1 MAFQT
6 CTLTAILIAS
16 CCAASYAAVIP
27 LEKPAMAVKIEAG
40 DYLVRGKKVKVP
52 ATVEL
57 PITPPEMVVVKNE
70 WHVITEEKPQA
81 YFGGT
86 GLNKTFGPVDIYTR
100 LPKAIAPETVKVHSA
115 ENGGTAY
122 EEGKDYFLDHDW
134 GGVCRIETGSIP
146 KDSKVF
152 FDYAVYPQR
161 VDVIQA
167 SKAGKVSVK
176 KGVSAPV
183 CPEIPAPD
191 KDHLAL
197 ANVYIPYRT
206 AEITEANIYP
216 LPRHKV
222 KWQDSIKVSGREYL
236 KNSLY
241 LLQSGMTITI
251 VCWGD
256 SVTAGGSASSIEKR
270 FVERLRAGLT
280 ETYPK
285 AGVEVVNAGIG
296 GSNTDSRRAGFQ
308 KEVLSVN
315 PDLIIVEFVND
326 AGFPP
331 EKIKANWDEFVSR
344 ARKNNP
350 KVEFILLTP
359 HHVMPE
365 WMGSFEKSIPAMR
378 EAASRNRVAL
388 GDTASIWEN
397 LRKLGIPYM
406 ILEANGINHPNDLG
420 HEFFAETLMKLLVV
434 EQSPMRSR

>member
-6 CTLTAILIAS
+6 CALTAILIAS

-27 LEKPAMAVKIEAG
+27 LEKPAMAVKVEAG

-57 PITPPEMVVVKNE
+57 PIAPPEMVVVKNE
-70 WHVITEEKPQA
+70 WHVIKDEKPQA
-81 YFGGT
+81 YQGGT
-86 GLNKTFGPVDIYTR
+86 GLNKTYGPVDIYTR

-115 ENGGTAY
+115 EDGGTAY

-134 GGVCRIETGSIP
+134 GGVSRVETGSIA

-167 SKAGKVSVK
+167 SKDGKVSVK

-183 CPEIPAPD
+183 CPEIPEPD
-191 KDHLAL
+191 KDCIAL
-197 ANVYIPYRT
+197 ANIYIPYRT
-206 AEITEANIYP
+206 AEIAEANIYP

-222 KWQDSIKVSGREYL
+222 NWRDSIKVSGQQYL
-236 KNSLY
+236 KNSLN
-241 LLQSGMTITI
+241 LLRQGMTITI

-256 SVTAGGSASSIEKR
+256 SVTAGGSASSPEKT
-270 FVERLRAGLT
+270 FVRQLAARLT
-280 ETYPK
+280 ENYPK
-285 AGVEVVNAGIG
+285 AGPEVINAGIG
-296 GSNTDSRRAGFQ
+296 GSNTDSRRAGFE

-331 EKIKANWDEFVSR
+331 EKIKANWDEFISR
-344 ARKNNP
+344 ARRKNP

-359 HHVMPE
+359 HYIMSE
-365 WMGSFEKSIPAMR
+365 WMGSFDKSIRAMR
-378 EAASRNRVAL
+378 DAASRNRVAL
-388 GDTASIWEN
+388 GDTANIWEN

-406 ILEANGINHPNDLG
+406 TLEANGINHPNDLG
-420 HEFFAETLMKLLVV
+420 HDFFTETLMKLLVA
-434 EQSPMRSR
+434 ERSPMRSL